1 MKQPTEISQCIL
13 ASGSPRRRE
22 LLTAL
27 GIDFI
32 VITSD
37 AEEEEQYP
45 STEMLANLPPVAVA
59 LHDHPTIRAW
69 RKGIHVAQH
78 HPTAC
83 VLAADTIVV
92 VDGEVLNKPVDGDDA
107 FRMLCRLSGQIHS
120 VYTGVMICVPDVP
133 PQWYVEHSRVE
144 MRALD
149 DATIWEYVATGEPL
163 DKAGAYGIQGVAGTL
178 VQAVHGSFTN
188 VVGLPLRLV
197 HRVLRMQGVPVP
209 IDPDTAYRNWRGQMA
224 YQQMPNGS
232 DI

>member
-1 MKQPTEISQCIL
+1 MQPTGISQCIL

-27 GIDFI
+27 GVDF
-32 VITSD
+32 VVVTSD

-45 STEMLANLPPVAVA
+45 SAEMLADLPPVAVA

-69 RKGIHVAQH
+69 RKGIHVAQQ
-78 HPTAC
+78 HPNAC

-92 VDGEVLNKPVDGDDA
+92 VDGEVLNKPVDDDDA
-107 FRMLCRLSGQIHS
+107 CRMLRRLSGQIHS
-120 VYTGVMICVPDVP
+120 VYTGVMLCAPASP
-133 PQWYVEHSRVE
+133 PQWYVGHSRVE
-144 MRALD
+144 MRALSD
-149 DATIWEYVATGEPL
+149 MMIQQYVATGEPL

-197 HRVLRMQGVPVP
+197 HQVLAAQGVVVP

-224 YQQMPNGS
+224 YQQMPDGS